1 MKTKTSKKASKATKK
16 SAPKRENDCLCGCGE
31 KVQWSFK
38 QGHDA
43 RLKGRLLRGEIKNPT
58 VEQRGFAKAHGVKI
72 GSKAKKTK

>member
-1 MKTKTSKKASKATKK
+1 MATKKAKASKAK

-31 KVQWSFK
+31 KVRWSFK

-58 VEQRGFAKAHGVKI
+58 VEQKGFAKEHGVKI
-72 GSKAKKTK
+72 GSQKKAK